1 MLFLKS
7 KPEVERILVSDHL
20 FSKVAEMR
28 YRVYCE
34 ELGFLEKYKY
44 PHLKESDEFDGHSIH
59 VVVRVGRRLGGYARV
74 ILPNGEGLPIF
85 QHFELPAEEDMQ
97 HSCEISRF
105 MISKYFRRKAATRR
119 EIFRLLAT
127 EINAIIEENNIDRV
141 YAVIEKWLLDSLNKR
156 GYNFKQIGEGRYYM
170 GAVTFPT
177 RLVVK

>member
-1 MLFLKS
+1 
-7 KPEVERILVSDHL
+7 
-20 FSKVAEMR
+20 
-28 YRVYCE
+28 
-34 ELGFLEKYKY
+34 
-44 PHLKESDEFDGHSIH
+44 
-59 VVVRVGRRLGGYARV
+59 
-74 ILPNGEGLPIF
+74 
-85 QHFELPAEEDMQ
+85 
-97 HSCEISRF
+97 